1 MTRKLKKGYYVKG
14 QFIAEG
20 SEADL
25 AFKLE
30 LKGSDEPSRTE
41 LKRESDEL
49 QELGEAL
56 LTLRPALLAR
66 LLLSEKL
73 VDAVTEAKRI
83 TNFEGKRRQMQF
95 IGKLMRKL
103 EPQTLV
109 AIRAALHEQNFGS
122 AQESLSLHQAEQW
135 RDRLIADESAFEEW
149 LKTYISTD
157 TQQLRALIRQA
168 RKDAAALPK
177 TPAGAA
183 PRHGRAYRELFQL
196 VREQMQQIPAP
207 ELPDVPSI
215 ASMQ

>member
-14 QFIAEG
+14 VFIAEG

-30 LKGSDEPSRTE
+30 LKGTDEPSRTE

-56 LTLRPALLAR
+56 LTLRAALLAR
-66 LLLSEKL
+66 LNLSEKL
-73 VDAVTEAKRI
+73 VDAVAEAKRI

-103 EPQTLV
+103 EPQALV
-109 AIRAALHEQNFGS
+109 DIRAALQEQHSGS
-122 AQESLSLHQAEQW
+122 AHETLALHLAEQW
-135 RDRLIADESAFEEW
+135 RDRLIGEEAALQEW
-149 LKTYISTD
+149 LQTYPGTD

-177 TPAGAA
+177 THPGEG
-183 PRHGRAYRELFQL
+183 PRQGRSYRELFQL
-196 VREQMQQIPAP
+196 VREQMQAIPAP
-207 ELPDVPSI
+207 ELPALHSI